1 MTSKP
6 AVFKFLFHIYPKK
19 FQ

>member
-6 AVFKFLFHIYPKK
+6 AVFKFLFHIYPKN